1 MKKIFYA
8 AVIYFLILISNKV
21 FAQWERVYH
30 EVIPGGILSFAES
43 GNTIIAGTGS
53 GSLLI
58 SNNNGDNWDSFENGL
73 FVSNIFSLAASGD
86 TIFLPSAGVLLISTN
101 MGISWQNKLQDSG
114 ERGHS
119 TPTIAKYSDSIYIYV
134 SDRGNLF
141 ISTNYGDTWTQK
153 YLKVPGKTYPPHVSS
168 ISLNSNFI
176 VCGVLSTAIS
186 PWGIYIST
194 DMGDNWKATEY
205 GVYITCTAV
214 SGDTIFAGG
223 YTSEGGILISSD
235 TGETW
240 KCKNNILKGAATYTE
255 CIAISG
261 DNIFFG
267 TRDGLFLSSDRGNS
281 WESKHNGFV
290 YDDYGINALLIKN
303 DYIFAGTDRGSIYR
317 AKLSDLITDVN
328 DSPTPSDEIALFP
341 NPARDYIGIEIAEYS
356 GMIEGANY
364 SILNLLGQTMQSGTL
379 AEAGDVQG
387 ECRISV
393 ESLPTGIYFLI
404 LKDSQAGTFVPLK
417 FIKQ

>member
-30 EVIPGGILSFAES
+30 QLILGSILSFAES
-43 GNTIIAGTGS
+43 GNTIIAGTAGR
-53 GSLLI
+53 GLLI

-73 FVSNIFSLAASGD
+73 LGSNICSLAASGD
-86 TIFLPSAGVLLISTN
+86 TIFLPSDSGVLLISTN

-281 WESKHNGFV
+281 WESKHN
-290 YDDYGINALLIKN
+290 
-303 DYIFAGTDRGSIYR
+303 
-317 AKLSDLITDVN
+317 
-328 DSPTPSDEIALFP
+328 
-341 NPARDYIGIEIAEYS
+341 
-356 GMIEGANY
+356 
-364 SILNLLGQTMQSGTL
+364 
-379 AEAGDVQG
+379 
-387 ECRISV
+387 
-393 ESLPTGIYFLI
+393 
-404 LKDSQAGTFVPLK
+404 
-417 FIKQ
+417 

>member
-21 FAQWERVYH
+21 FAQWEQVYH

-53 GSLLI
+53 RSLLI

-73 FVSNIFSLAASGD
+73 LGSNICSLAASGD
-86 TIFLPSAGVLLISTN
+86 TIFLPSNRGVLLISTD

-176 VCGVLSTAIS
+176 VCGVLSTAIG

-223 YTSEGGILISSD
+223 YTSKGGILISSD

-240 KCKNNILKGAATYTE
+240 ISKNNIPKDADTYTE

-267 TRDGLFLSSDRGNS
+267 TRNGLFLSSDRGNS

-317 AKLSDLITDVN
+317 AKLSDLITDVK
-328 DSPTPSDEIALFP
+328 DTPELSDAIAIFP
-341 NPARDYIGIEIAEYS
+341 NPARDYLYINISDDNQFIESIEIYDQLGRLYISKSFEASEGS
-356 GMIEGANY
+356 GGH
-364 SILNLLGQTMQSGTL
+364 SISL
-379 AEAGDVQG
+379 AGLPPSVYFVKI
-387 ECRISV
+387 ISQN
-393 ESLPTGIYFLI
+393 SIIY
-404 LKDSQAGTFVPLK
+404 KK
-417 FIKQ
+417 FIKI